1 MAQTPHNSL
10 MHQPVSEALLVAVAE
25 QGERRIGAGR
35 VCRVDRVVDEGEGIR
50 HRVVDEGEGE

>member
-1 MAQTPHNSL
+1 

-35 VCRVDRVVDEGEGIR
+35 VCRVDRVVHEGEGIR
-50 HRVVDEGEGE
+50 ETLMNEVAHSN